1 MIETATAGQVAI
13 GEIARRAGLQ
23 PSAIR
28 YYEEIG
34 LLPAPARR
42 GGRRRYDPAV
52 LDRLTL
58 IRVGQAAGLTLAE
71 IRELVADAPAE
82 RPVGERWQALARRK
96 LVEIED
102 LIARAE
108 RMRDLLET
116 ALGCTCQTVAE
127 CARADWCPVAK
138 RAGATRG

>member
-1 MIETATAGQVAI
+1 MEGTGYLPI

-28 YYEEIG
+28 YYEQIG

-42 GGRRRYDPAV
+42 NGRRRYDPAV

-71 IRELVADAPAE
+71 IRELVAGMPGTDAVPIGA
-82 RPVGERWQALARRK
+82 RWQSLARRK
-96 LVEIED
+96 LAEIEE
-102 LIARAE
+102 LMAQVE
-108 RMRDLLET
+108 RMRRILRQ
-116 ALGCTCQTVAE
+116 ALGCTCVTVEE
-127 CARADWCPVAK
+127 CARAEWCPVA
-138 RAGATRG
+138 AESARG